1 MPIEDLLD
9 GLSPTARVATAV
21 FPFAVAIILRLSSG
35 KSKTADWLI
44 TLATVWFAT
53 NVLMAPYSAEMR
65 QGIRQLGR
73 LLP

>member
-1 MPIEDLLD
+1 MPVEDLLD
-9 GLSPTARVATAV
+9 GLSPAARVATAV
-21 FPFAVAIILRLSSG
+21 LPFVLAIMLRLTSG

-53 NVLMAPYSAEMR
+53 NVLMAPYSAGMR
-65 QGIRQLGR
+65 QGIRNLGR

>member
-1 MPIEDLLD
+1 ME

-21 FPFAVAIILRLSSG
+21 LPFVLAMMLRISTG

-44 TLATVWFAT
+44 TIATVWFST
-53 NVLMAPYSAEMR
+53 DVLMAPYSAGMLR
-65 QGIRQLGR
+65 GIRDLGR

>member
-1 MPIEDLLD
+1 MPVEDLLD

-21 FPFAVAIILRLSSG
+21 LPFAIAVMIRLSTG

-53 NVLMAPYSAEMR
+53 NVLMAPYSSDVR
-65 QGIRQLGR
+65 QGIRNLSR